1 MTPWKNKMRFTR
13 LLAWRYTF
21 ELRKKVAV
29 TLISRF
35 AAFVVGVAVFAF
47 FIVLAVF
54 GGLRQFGLE
63 FTHAFD
69 PDIYIESATAELFDI
84 NDNAL
89 QIVHEHDDVEVVSA
103 TLSQEMMLRFKD
115 RTAFAN
121 VVGVDSLFNTVVS
134 GETMVGK
141 WVTPNA
147 YDLVLGIG
155 VLSQL
160 DGAAYDHPEG
170 VTLLVP
176 NQKSKS
182 VLNQQPFRAQTAL
195 VRGVFQLGESVDETT
210 AFAPLSMV
218 RELLRIAPEKASA
231 LYVKLAPQADD
242 QEVQESLQQALG
254 GNYRVLTKTGRNPA
268 LYKMLQTE
276 RVAVI
281 GILSLVVLIA
291 LFNVVGAIIMTVLEK
306 KENIKTLYQLGA
318 PVAQLQR
325 VFFTQGILLSGVG
338 GGIGFLVALVL
349 VVLQKTMPFIQI
361 PGSYLAY
368 PVALEWSAFWTVL
381 IIVGGLST
389 LVSWLTAKVV
399 KGVVRGWFYL
409 SLKLMGDVN
418 GTLTFFPS

>member
-1 MTPWKNKMRFTR
+1 MRFTR
-13 LLAWRYTF
+13 LLALRYTF
-21 ELRKKVAV
+21 GLRKKVAV

-35 AAFVVGVAVFAF
+35 AAFVVGVSVFAF
-47 FIVLAVF
+47 FIVLSVF

-69 PDIYIESATAELFDI
+69 PDIYIESTSAELFDI

-89 QIVHEHDDVEVVSA
+89 KAVHQHPAVEVVSA
-103 TLSQEMMLRFKD
+103 ALSQEMMLRFKD

-121 VVGVDSLFNTVVS
+121 IIGVDSLFSKVVA
-134 GETMVGK
+134 GETMVGE
-141 WVTPNA
+141 WVSPDA

-176 NQKSKS
+176 NQKHKS
-182 VLNQQPFRAQTAL
+182 VLSQQSFRTQTAF
-195 VRGVFQLGESVDETT
+195 VRGVFQLGETVDETT
-210 AFAPLSMV
+210 AFAPLALV
-218 RELLRIAPEKASA
+218 QGLLRISPEKASA
-231 LYVKLAPQADD
+231 LYAKLTQQANDHK
-242 QEVQESLQQALG
+242 VQESLQQALG
-254 GNYRVLTKTGRNPA
+254 SNYRVLTKIGRNPA

-281 GILSLVVLIA
+281 GILSLVVLIS

-318 PVAQLQR
+318 PIGALQR
-325 VFFTQGILLSGVG
+325 VFFSQGVLLSGVG
-338 GGIGFLVALVL
+338 GGIGFLVALVV
-349 VVLQKTMPFIQI
+349 VVLQKTTPFVQI

-368 PVALEWSAFWTVL
+368 PVALEWSAFWTVFFV
-381 IIVGGLST
+381 VGGLCT

-399 KGVVRGWFYL
+399 KGVVHDF
-409 SLKLMGDVN
+409 
-418 GTLTFFPS
+418 

>member
-1 MTPWKNKMRFTR
+1 MRFTR
-13 LLAWRYTF
+13 LLALRYTF
-21 ELRKKVAV
+21 GLRKKAAV
-29 TLISRF
+29 TLIGRF
-35 AAFVVGVAVFAF
+35 AAFVVGVSVFAF
-47 FIVLAVF
+47 FIVLSVF

-69 PDIYIESATAELFDI
+69 PDIYIESTSAELFDI
-84 NDNAL
+84 NDSALNA
-89 QIVHEHDDVEVVSA
+89 VHQHPDVEVVSA
-103 TLSQEMMLRFKD
+103 ALSQEMMLRFKD

-121 VVGVDSLFNTVVS
+121 IIGVDSLFSKVVA
-134 GETMVGK
+134 GETMVGE
-141 WVTPNA
+141 WISPNA
-147 YDLVLGIG
+147 YEIVLGIG

-160 DGAAYDHPEG
+160 DGSTYDHPEG
-170 VTLLVP
+170 ITLLVP
-176 NQKSKS
+176 DLKNKR
-182 VLNQQPFRAQTAL
+182 VLKQQPFRTQSAM

-210 AFAPLSMV
+210 AFAPLDMV
-218 RELLRIAPEKASA
+218 QKLLRLSSENTSA

-242 QEVQESLQQALG
+242 QSVQKSLQEALG
-254 GNYRVLTKTGRNPA
+254 DSYRVLTKAGRNPA

-306 KENIKTLYQLGA
+306 KENINTLYQLGA
-318 PVAQLQR
+318 PVTALQR
-325 VFFTQGILLSGVG
+325 VFFNQGVLLSGVG

-349 VVLQKTMPFIQI
+349 VVLQKTTSFIQI

-381 IIVGGLST
+381 LVVGGLST

-399 KGVVRGWFYL
+399 KGVVKG
-409 SLKLMGDVN
+409 V
-418 GTLTFFPS
+418 